1 MDNMN
6 KINNNKEKDFEQTTT
21 KIKKMYDELSYFDQ
35 YGNSIIGF
43 FILSILVFIIFSY
56 FTIMADVQPIKDDWV
71 NQRCNPKVIPF
82 AGLINK
88 PDDKTASEYTQENFT
103 YCVNDILKNITG
115 IALMPITFITS
126 TLEKTFE
133 GMSNDMNGIRN
144 MINNIRQSIKNISA
158 EIMGKLLNVVI
169 PVQQIVIG
177 FKDTM
182 GKTQGVLTGGLFTAL
197 GGYMTLE
204 SSLGAAVQLMINILI
219 ALLATIMAFWA
230 VPFTWGAATALS
242 VTFLAIAIPLSI
254 IVTFMT
260 QSLHI
265 KTQGVPKLKCFDKN
279 TQIKMMDGSY
289 KNISDIQVR
298 EKLWD
303 GNIVTA
309 TMKLDSSEMDMFE
322 LDGTTV
328 SGCHIVKFQD
338 EDDNN
343 IIKWIPVREHPN
355 SKKIGFYME
364 PYLYCMNT
372 TNKEIKINNTTYTD
386 WDEIYNGS
394 LDNVIENINHL
405 NQTKNLSKREDI
417 HKFLDGGFHGE
428 TLINVKNKGEI
439 KIKDIQ
445 PNDTLE
451 NNEIVY
457 GVVEIDGLSLNNQY
471 FYNLGKN
478 KNFIGGPNLIIDS
491 KKFLENRT
499 LNLDR
504 SFKKRLDTKQDKLYH
519 LLTDKKTFHVGKLK
533 FHDYNACIDLLYYY
547 L

>member
-6 KINNNKEKDFEQTTT
+6 KINSNNEKNFNESTT
-21 KIKKMYDELSYFDQ
+21 KIKKMYENLSYFDQ

-43 FILSILVFIIFSY
+43 FILSILVFITFSY

-103 YCVNDILKNITG
+103 YCVNDILKSITG

-133 GMSNDMNGIRN
+133 TMNNDMNGIRN

-169 PVQQIVIG
+169 PIQQIVIG

-219 ALLATIMAFWA
+219 AMLATIMAFWV

-242 VTFLAIAIPLSI
+242 VTFLAIAIPLAI
-254 IVTFMT
+254 ITTFMT
-260 QSLHI
+260 QTMHI

-279 TQIKMMDGSY
+279 TKIKMNDGNY
-289 KNISDIQVR
+289 KNISDIRVR
-298 EKLWD
+298 DILWNGD
-303 GNIVTA
+303 IVTA
-309 TMKLDSSEMDMFE
+309 TMKLDSSEMDMYE
-322 LDGTTV
+322 LDGTIV
-328 SGCHIVKFQD
+328 SGCHIVKLVGH
-338 EDDNN
+338 NT
-343 IIKWIPVREHPN
+343 ITWIPVRNHSN

-372 TNKEIKINNTTYTD
+372 TNKEITINNTTYTD

-394 LDNVIENINHL
+394 LDNVIQNINHL
-405 NQTKNLSKREDI
+405 NGKNNSSKRENI

-428 TLINVKNKGEI
+428 TLINVKDKGQI

-445 PNDTLE
+445 PNDILE
-451 NNEIVY
+451 NDEIVY
-457 GVVEIDGLSLNNQY
+457 GIVEIDGLSLSGQF
-471 FYNLGKN
+471 FYDLGKN

-491 KKFLENRT
+491 KKLLENRT
-499 LNLDR
+499 LNLDK
-504 SFKKRLDTKQDKLYH
+504 SFKKPLAEKEEKLYH
-519 LLTDKKTFHVGKLK
+519 LLTNNKTFKIGKLK